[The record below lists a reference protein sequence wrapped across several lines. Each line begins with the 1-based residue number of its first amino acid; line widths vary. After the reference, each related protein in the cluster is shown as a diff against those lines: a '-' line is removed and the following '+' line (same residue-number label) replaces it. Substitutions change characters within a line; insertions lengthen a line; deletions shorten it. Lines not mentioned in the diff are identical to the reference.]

1 MEEDEETTTERFF
14 AHVLSFLLQGVGA
27 KEKNVRYRVCQFLA
41 ETIIYMNDIELALL
55 SKASRKLPLTVFS
68 EDLYT
73 SLREALVER
82 LQDNEANVRAQ
93 AVAALAKLSFSED
106 VNELEEGEPSIVSLI
121 LNIMTCDE
129 SA

>member
-1 MEEDEETTTERFF
+1 
-14 AHVLSFLLQGVGA
+14 
-27 KEKNVRYRVCQFLA
+27 
-41 ETIIYMNDIELALL
+41 MNDIKLALL
-55 SKASRKLPLTVFS
+55 SKASRKLPLTISS